1 MTFLLLS
8 LFAMRTSSAILLAC
22 CFFAAGAQAQGFKF
36 SAPTADERA
45 DAAAQANRQAVIS
58 IHLATPCLDRIR
70 NRKIMVLFAEE
81 INGMVMASQGGYSRH
96 VDAVNRRL
104 QAVGL
109 KTYSPEEIRRQIAQE
124 EIDAYFKNNPDRALS
139 AARRLSAQYVL
150 RGVIATSATANP
162 MMPVNQ
168 VSVNMN
174 FTLTD
179 SAGRAI
185 SSANAS
191 NQSYAG
197 SDVAGMALTL
207 IDERADEVVARLYS
221 DYCRN
226 ADLR

>member
-1 MTFLLLS
+1 
-8 LFAMRTSSAILLAC
+8 MRTSSAILLAC

-36 SAPTADERA
+36 SEPSADERA
-45 DAAAQANRQAVIS
+45 EAAAQANRQAVIS
-58 IHLATPCLDRIR
+58 IHLATPCLARIR

-81 INGMVMASQGGYSRH
+81 INGMVMSSQSGYSRH

-124 EIDAYFKNNPDRALS
+124 EIDAYFKNHPDRALS

-150 RGVIATSATANP
+150 RGVIATSAVANP
-162 MMPVNQ
+162 MIRVNQ

-185 SSANAS
+185 STASAS

-197 SDVAGMALTL
+197 GDVAGMALTL